1 MLSPENKKLFIKYI
15 LVSLLSYGF
24 VFSGL
29 ILFVDVFNINKSI
42 AFIVIYAVNYLFL
55 YIIQL
60 KYLFKTKH
68 RKNKLIRFISSI
80 LFFYFLANIFYN
92 IGLKLELNYLL
103 ATSITIVILFPFRLV
118 TSKFIVFKD

>member
-1 MLSPENKKLFIKYI
+1 MLPYVALLKKEINIEAFNIVYN
-15 LVSLLSYGF
+15 YF
-24 VFSGL
+24 
-29 ILFVDVFNINKSI
+29 FNINKSI
-42 AFIVIYAVNYLFL
+42 AFIVIYAVNYFFL